1 MISVIHGSVRSRL
14 SLSLTQQRL
23 SLAHSKLM
31 VELFADHAAAS
42 VELVSCHVRDLQQHR
57 RHQIHTLQQLQVNV
71 HVERHLNTTHTSLTP
86 LLHHTHTS
94 LTPLLHHTH
103 ITSLTPLLHHTHTHT
118 TYSFTAPHTH
128 THTHTHTTYS
138 ITAPHT
144 HRLLLYY
151 TSLTPLIISD

>member
-1 MISVIHGSVRSRL
+1 MISVIHGSIRSRLSL

-23 SLAHSKLM
+23 SLAHSQLM

-86 LLHHTHTS
+86 LLHHTHITYSFTAPHTHTLLYCTTHTS

-103 ITSLTPLLHHTHTHT
+103 IT
-118 TYSFTAPHTH
+118 YSFTAPHTH
-128 THTHTHTTYS
+128 HLLLYCTTHTHH
-138 ITAPHT
+138 
-144 HRLLLYY
+144 LLLYC
-151 TSLTPLIISD
+151 TTHT